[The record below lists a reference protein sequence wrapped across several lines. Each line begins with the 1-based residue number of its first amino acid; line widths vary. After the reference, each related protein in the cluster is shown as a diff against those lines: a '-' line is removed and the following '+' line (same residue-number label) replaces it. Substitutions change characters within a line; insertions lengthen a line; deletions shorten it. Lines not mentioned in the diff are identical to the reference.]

1 MAQETSLARRR
12 SITTFG
18 GIANGALMPKS
29 KKPGET
35 YRPLIRPIYDSL
47 TDAWELGVPVFLER
61 YHKLPVEVAHL
72 YAAYWCQAEVCNGGF
87 CQFFSNPT
95 GLLAPEALEAF
106 RAIGLREWAEI
117 LEEAM
122 SFFGEKY
129 PRERG
134 KREKVLEKHVEKYG
148 DADPF
153 AKLDDRFYKWLHAKP
168 DRWELAADKYA
179 MGKR

>member
-1 MAQETSLARRR
+1 
-12 SITTFG
+12 
-18 GIANGALMPKS
+18 MPKS
-29 KKPGET
+29 KPGEI

-47 TDAWELGVPVFLER
+47 TDAWELGVATFLKR

-87 CQFFSNPT
+87 CQFFSNKT
-95 GLLAPEALEAF
+95 GLLRTEALEAF

-129 PRERG
+129 PRERPLSE
-134 KREKVLEKHVEKYG
+134 KRPWKNTWKNTATLTRS
-148 DADPF
+148 PS
-153 AKLDDRFYKWLHAKP
+153 
-168 DRWELAADKYA
+168 
-179 MGKR
+179 